1 MSGPIGKAIVRLG
14 GVPLAGTSPVIWRFT
29 TGTQPY
35 STTVQV
41 HKQAWERLQN
51 QVGQPLRLEVTDT
64 RGVQLSVDQVYI
76 LHTAP
81 SDSRH
86 RVTLVISD
94 KRWKWTYKLVAR
106 DYNMTRKTGDRSSFG
121 AVPIETR
128 IEVDEYDYLPYSIKA
143 DGNRWTAREA
153 VEDVLKMLEPTSANG
168 SYIIDG
174 FPLRSD
180 SSIGQHTL
188 QNVMLRD
195 AGDVALSRLLSFV
208 PGADIFIDAS
218 GRVVVYDATN
228 LDAADSY
235 FRGLPVST
243 RSGEWV
249 NMIDRT
255 AIRPAV
261 VDVHYQR
268 EVEVVF
274 TFRDDYLSA
283 TYAPPARGAPFIENV
298 IPTVDPS
305 TIITEYDPQTG
316 ATEQKEVPSG
326 TWVEVRSWLA
336 AMDQDRPEGSL
347 PWTFDTIKT
356 HWVAGDLDGVLGG
369 RGLDL
374 DENANVSMRIQALK
388 QHFRQTFRINR
399 RYMER
404 VRDLRA
410 IRAGLID
417 PITGARAPAAVW
429 GQACVVPTTK
439 GKYMAVRGTPDPD
452 KLKVFRNVD
461 YYEPSQA
468 AGTSVVD
475 TAPGPTSV
483 SILDKELGVFRLEW
497 IASPYGTVESFI
509 PCNLVDGTNQR
520 AVITRNLAEQ
530 DERPI
535 AAGARTESG
544 TNGIFLSGTMV
555 YAVILTIIP
564 SAPNNTKQFHKVEVA
579 PDQILPMF
587 QSKLRITNGEGPHL
601 EVFVTPGEETA
612 RFAWEDDDTAA
623 ATVEQLLGLNT
634 DTPDAGIEGPELP
647 GFRLANEGLQ
657 DERHLTA
664 HARALAAEL
673 YASYADNVQGSVTTR
688 LPEGGIQIRGNM
700 ASASIRVAQAPSA
713 KVDVLHQFPGTQRPI
728 SRFALLPDA
737 TRVQILGTLP
747 FRE

>member
-1 MSGPIGKAIVRLG
+1 MTGQGGKAIVKLG
-14 GVPLAGTSPVIWRFT
+14 GVPLAGTSPIVWRFT

-35 STTVQV
+35 STAVQV
-41 HKQAWERLQN
+41 HKQAWERLK
-51 QVGQPLRLEVTDT
+51 GQIGKPLKLEVTDT
-64 RGVQLSVDQVYI
+64 RGVQVSIEQVYI

-86 RVTLVISD
+86 RVTMVIAD

-106 DYNMTRKTGDRSSFG
+106 DYNMTRRTGDKSAFG
-121 AVPIETR
+121 GVPVETR
-128 IEVDEYDYLPYSIKA
+128 VEPDEYDFLPYSIKP
-143 DGNRWTAREA
+143 DGKRWSAREA
-153 VEDVLKMLEPTSANG
+153 VEDVLKILEPDAAGGGYFIES
-168 SYIIDG
+168 
-174 FPLRSD
+174 FPLKSNLTL
-180 SSIGQHTL
+180 GQHTL
-188 QNVMLRD
+188 QNVVLRD
-195 AGDVALSRLLSFV
+195 GGDAALSRLLSFV
-208 PGADIFIDAS
+208 PGSDIFVDAT
-218 GRVVVYDATN
+218 GRAVIYDATN
-228 LDAADSY
+228 LDAADNY
-235 FRGLPVST
+235 FRGLPIET
-243 RSGEWV
+243 RAGEYV
-249 NMIDRT
+249 NMIDRK
-255 AIRPAV
+255 AIRPEKIA
-261 VDVHYQR
+261 VHYQR

-274 TFRDDYLSA
+274 TFKDDYGATTSA
-283 TYAPPARGAPFIENV
+283 PLPRGAPFIENV

-305 TIITEYDPQTG
+305 TTIVEYDPETG
-316 ATEQKEVPSG
+316 ADEQKQVAAGS
-326 TWVEVRSWLA
+326 WVNVKSWLD
-336 AMDQDRPEGSL
+336 AMDKDRPEGSL
-347 PWTFDTIKT
+347 PWTFDTIST

-374 DENANVSMRIQALK
+374 DEDANVSMRIQALK

-439 GKYMAVRGTPDPD
+439 GKYMAVRGTDDPD
-452 KLKVFRNVD
+452 RLKVFRNVD
-461 YYEPSQA
+461 YYAPSQA
-468 AGTSVVD
+468 QDKSVVQ
-475 TAPGPTSV
+475 TAPGPTTV

-509 PCNLVDGTNQR
+509 PCNLVDGTNKK
-520 AVITRNLAEQ
+520 AVITRNLGDQ
-530 DERPI
+530 DDKPI
-535 AAGARTESG
+535 AAGAQVESG
-544 TNGIFLSGTMV
+544 TNGIFLAKKMV
-555 YAVILTIIP
+555 YAVILTITP
-564 SAPNNTKQFHKVEVA
+564 SAPNNPKQFHKVEVK
-579 PDQILPMF
+579 PDDILPMF
-587 QSKLRITNGEGPHL
+587 QSKFRITSGEGPEL
-601 EVFVTPGEETA
+601 QVFVTPGEETA
-612 RFAWEDDDTAA
+612 RFAWEDDDAAA

-634 DTPDAGIEGPELP
+634 DTPDAGLEGPELP
-647 GFRLANEGLQ
+647 GYRLANEGLQ

-673 YASYADNVQGSVTTR
+673 YASYADNVQGSITTR
-688 LPEGGIQIRGNM
+688 MPESGVQIKGNM